1 MCRLCSQENLI
12 PKKDVFMIRWF
23 SSLSIRWKLQFG
35 FFAVTMVTTIY
46 NRWLASSQLD
56 GFIQIAEQHGVDEKI
71 VSLLSRNYDAY
82 IFNSFW
88 ESGIEFAIQFFII
101 GIVASLFVKP
111 IKGLCTALQAIENGD
126 LTQEIKSPSHDEIGI
141 LQRSFNGV
149 LAKLNSIM
157 HRIDESGKQMGQSAY
172 QIAMISHEI
181 AEVSKHENQRSQAV
195 SSATQQLND
204 ISESVQSLANE
215 AAECAKQTE
224 NHAQDGIG
232 KVRTNIH
239 LMQKT
244 AQDVQQ
250 AANEIFELK
259 DAAEKINNIVTT
271 ISNVAEQTN
280 LLSLNAA
287 IEAARAGE
295 QGRGFAVVA
304 DEVRNLAKGT
314 SDSVD
319 EISQII
325 TTLTSKVQL
334 AADAMNSVVQ
344 EVQGNQER
352 AGDIETIFGHMSGV
366 ISETA
371 AANHKIFDAS
381 REQMEQLQTLR
392 STLEQ
397 LFETLNESS
406 SKVETTATIGDDLYR
421 ITEKLNA
428 LMRGF
433 TFNHHTSHKKVQN
446 EKRQYPRAENSL
458 LVKVHHHG
466 HITEGISSDFSLS
479 GIQIRLC
486 EAISSGETI
495 AMDVYL
501 PHDDLNQYA
510 RQEPLKVQGRVA
522 WHRPDEHEAGRH
534 YIGVKFENVDD
545 SCKKQLE
552 KCFAY
557 FNKEATYQMSA

>member
-1 MCRLCSQENLI
+1 ML
-12 PKKDVFMIRWF
+12 RWF
-23 SSLSIRWKLQFG
+23 SSMSIRWKLQFG
-35 FFAVTMVTTIY
+35 FFTVTMITTIY
-46 NRWLASSQLD
+46 NRWLAASELN
-56 GFIQIAEQHGVDEKI
+56 GFIKIAENQGVDIQVITQLQNK
-71 VSLLSRNYDAY
+71 YDAY

-101 GIVASLFVKP
+101 GFVASLFVKP
-111 IKGLCTALQAIENGD
+111 IKALCVALKSVENGD
-126 LTQEIKSPSHDEIGI
+126 LTKDIQSPSRDEIGV
-141 LQRSFNGV
+141 LERSFNSV
-149 LAKLNSIM
+149 LANLNSIM

-181 AEVSKHENQRSQAV
+181 AEVGKNENQRSQAV
-195 SSATQQLND
+195 SSATQQLHD

-215 AAECAKQTE
+215 ATQSAKQTE
-224 NHAQDGIG
+224 DHAQEGIE
-232 KVRTNIH
+232 KVQTNIR
-239 LMQKT
+239 LMHKT
-244 AQDVQQ
+244 AEDVQQ

-259 DAAEKINNIVTT
+259 KAAEKINNIVTT
-271 ISNVAEQTN
+271 ISTVAEQTN

-304 DEVRNLAKGT
+304 DEVRNLARGT
-314 SDSVD
+314 SDSVG

-325 TTLTSKVQL
+325 TTLTNKVQL
-334 AADAMNSVVQ
+334 AADTMNSVVQ

-352 AGDIETIFGHMSGV
+352 AGDIETIFGHMSAV

-371 AANHKIFDAS
+371 TANHKIFDAS
-381 REQMEQLQTLR
+381 QEQMEQFQLLR
-392 STLEQ
+392 STLDQ

-433 TFNHHTSHKKVQN
+433 TFNHHSQQDKFDN
-446 EKRQYPRAENSL
+446 EKRRHPRAENSL
-458 LVKVHHHG
+458 LVKVHHQG
-466 HITEGISSDFSLS
+466 KITEGISSDFSLS

-486 EAISSGETI
+486 EPISRDENI
-495 AMDVYL
+495 DIDVYV
-501 PHDDLNQYA
+501 PHDDLDQYA
-510 RQEPLKVQGRVA
+510 RQEPLQLQGRVA
-522 WHRPDEHEAGRH
+522 WHRPDQHEPGRH
-534 YIGVKFENVDD
+534 YIGVQFHGLDD
-545 SCKKQLE
+545 QHAKQLE

-557 FNKEATYQMSA
+557 YNKDATYKISA

>member
-1 MCRLCSQENLI
+1 
-12 PKKDVFMIRWF
+12 MISWF

-46 NRWLASSQLD
+46 NRWLAASELG
-56 GFIQIAEQHGVDEKI
+56 GFIHIAKQHSVDPQ
-71 VSLLSRNYDAY
+71 VVVLLQQKYDGY

-88 ESGIEFAIQFFII
+88 ESGIEFAIQFVII

-111 IKGLCTALQAIENGD
+111 IKALCVALKAIEEGD
-126 LTQEIKSPSHDEIGI
+126 LTNEIASPSHDEIGV

-181 AEVSKHENQRSQAV
+181 AEVGKNENQRSQAV
-195 SSATQQLND
+195 TNATQQLND
-204 ISESVQSLANE
+204 ISESVQLLANE
-215 AAECAKQTE
+215 ATESARQTE
-224 NHAQDGIG
+224 SHAQDGIE
-232 KVRTNIH
+232 KVRANIQ

-244 AQDVQQ
+244 AEDVQQ

-259 DAAEKINNIVTT
+259 KAAEKINNIVTT
-271 ISNVAEQTN
+271 ISTVAEQTN

-304 DEVRNLAKGT
+304 DEVRNLARGT
-314 SDSVD
+314 SDSVE

-325 TTLTSKVQL
+325 TTLTNKVQL
-334 AADAMNSVVQ
+334 AAEGMNSVVQ
-344 EVQGNQER
+344 EVQGNQQR
-352 AGDIETIFGHMSGV
+352 AGDIEIIFGHMSGV

-381 REQMEQLQTLR
+381 REQMEQFQLLR
-392 STLEQ
+392 STLDQ
-397 LFETLNESS
+397 LFETLNASS

-433 TFNHHTSHKKVQN
+433 RFNHYTPHQKVEN
-446 EKRQYPRAENSL
+446 EKRKHPRAENSL

-466 HITEGISSDFSLS
+466 HTTEGISSDFSLS
-479 GIQIRLC
+479 GIQVRLC
-486 EAISSGETI
+486 EPIGRDESIS
-495 AMDVYL
+495 MDVYL
-501 PHDDLNQYA
+501 PHDDLDQYA
-510 RQEPLKVQGRVA
+510 SQEPLQVQGRVA
-522 WHRPDEHEAGRH
+522 WHRPDEKEAGRH

-545 SCKKQLE
+545 YGKKRLE

-557 FNKEATYQMSA
+557 FNKDATFTDAT

>member
-1 MCRLCSQENLI
+1 ML
-12 PKKDVFMIRWF
+12 RWF

-35 FFAVTMVTTIY
+35 FFAVTMITTIY
-46 NRWLASSQLD
+46 NRWLAASELNS
-56 GFIQIAEQHGVDEKI
+56 FIKIAEEQGVGNQVITQLQNK
-71 VSLLSRNYDAY
+71 YDAY

-88 ESGIEFAIQFFII
+88 ESGIEFAIQFIII
-101 GIVASLFVKP
+101 GFVASLFVKP
-111 IKGLCTALQAIENGD
+111 IKALCVALQAVENGD
-126 LTQEIKSPSHDEIGI
+126 LTKDIQSPSRDEIGV
-141 LQRSFNGV
+141 LERSFNSV

-172 QIAMISHEI
+172 QIAKISHEI
-181 AEVSKHENQRSQAV
+181 AEVGKNENQRSQAV
-195 SSATQQLND
+195 TSATQQLHD

-215 AAECAKQTE
+215 ATQCANQTE
-224 NHAQDGIG
+224 DHAQEGIA
-232 KVRTNIH
+232 KVQTNIH

-244 AQDVQQ
+244 AEDVQQ

-259 DAAEKINNIVTT
+259 KAAEKINNIVTT
-271 ISNVAEQTN
+271 ISTVAEQTN

-304 DEVRNLAKGT
+304 DEVRNLARGT
-314 SDSVD
+314 SDSVE

-325 TTLTSKVQL
+325 TTLTKKVQL
-334 AADAMNSVVQ
+334 AADTMNSVVQ

-352 AGDIETIFGHMSGV
+352 AGDIETIFGNMSAV

-371 AANHKIFDAS
+371 TANHKIFDAS
-381 REQMEQLQTLR
+381 QEQMEQFQLLR
-392 STLEQ
+392 STLDQ

-433 TFNHHTSHKKVQN
+433 TFNHYSQQEKFDN
-446 EKRQYPRAENSL
+446 EKRRHPRAENSL
-458 LVKVHHHG
+458 LVKVHHQG
-466 HITEGISSDFSLS
+466 KITEGISSDFSLS

-486 EAISSGETI
+486 EPISRDESI
-495 AMDVYL
+495 DIDVYV
-501 PHDDLNQYA
+501 PHDDLDQYA
-510 RQEPLKVQGRVA
+510 RQEPLQLRGRVA
-522 WHRPDEHEAGRH
+522 WHRPDQQEAGRH
-534 YIGVKFENVDD
+534 YIGVQFHGLDD
-545 SCKKQLE
+545 QRTKQLE

-557 FNKEATYQMSA
+557 YNKEATYKISA